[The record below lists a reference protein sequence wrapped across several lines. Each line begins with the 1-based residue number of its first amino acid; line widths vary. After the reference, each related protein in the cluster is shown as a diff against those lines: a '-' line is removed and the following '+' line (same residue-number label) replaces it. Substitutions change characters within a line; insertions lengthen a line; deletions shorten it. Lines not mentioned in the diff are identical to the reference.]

1 MKHHHTRHSA
11 AERHALAAMPSSAH
25 SSGHA
30 SARARQP
37 VVLDPAGD
45 PYARV
50 AVEAYAEACAQDQ
63 PWLAEALQRQYQLA
77 GGTPS
82 SAAAIWRTF
91 HEAQQ
96 LARDGDNYDE
106 AAWTHV
112 ALHLCGVLGAMNL

>member
-11 AERHALAAMPSSAH
+11 AERHALSTLPRPAASQH
-25 SSGHA
+25 
-30 SARARQP
+30 
-37 VVLDPAGD
+37 VVLDPARD
-45 PYARV
+45 PFARV
-50 AVEAYAEACAQDQ
+50 AVEAYAEACASEQ

-82 SAAAIWRTF
+82 SAAALWRTF
-91 HEAQQ
+91 HEAQRQ
-96 LARDGDNYDE
+96 ARDGESYDE

>member
-1 MKHHHTRHSA
+1 MKHHATRHSTV
-11 AERHALAAMPSSAH
+11 ERHILSAIPR
-25 SSGHA
+25 
-30 SARARQP
+30 SAPRQP

-50 AVEAYAEACAQDQ
+50 AVEAYAEACAHEQ

-82 SAAAIWRTF
+82 SAAALWRAF
-91 HEAQQ
+91 HEAQR
-96 LARDGDNYDE
+96 LAREGQSYDE

-112 ALHLCGVLGAMNL
+112 ALQLCGVLGAMNL

>member
-1 MKHHHTRHSA
+1 MKHHHTRIGA
-11 AERHALAAMPSSAH
+11 GERHTLSAMPAM
-25 SSGHA
+25 
-30 SARARQP
+30 ARPAARQP
-37 VVLDPAGD
+37 VVLDPSGD
-45 PYARV
+45 PYARI

-82 SAAAIWRTF
+82 SAAALWRAF

-96 LARDGDNYDE
+96 LAREGDAYDE

>member
-1 MKHHHTRHSA
+1 MKHHHTRHRA
-11 AERHALAAMPSSAH
+11 AERHALSAIPRPAA
-25 SSGHA
+25 HA
-30 SARARQP
+30 P
-37 VVLDPAGD
+37 VVLEPAAD

-50 AVEAYAEACAQDQ
+50 AVEAYAQACAHEQ

-82 SAAAIWRTF
+82 SAAALWRAF

-96 LARDGDNYDE
+96 LARQGDAYDE
-106 AAWTHV
+106 SAWTHV

>member
-1 MKHHHTRHSA
+1 MKLQHTRHRA
-11 AERHALAAMPSSAH
+11 AERHAFS
-25 SSGHA
+25 A
-30 SARARQP
+30 SAAPHPAASQR

-50 AVEAYAEACAQDQ
+50 AVEAYAEACANEQ

-77 GGTPS
+77 GSTPS
-82 SAAAIWRTF
+82 SAAALWRAF
-91 HEAQQ
+91 HEAQRQ
-96 LARDGDNYDE
+96 ARQGESYDE

>member
-1 MKHHHTRHSA
+1 MKHHHTRQGA
-11 AERHALAAMPSSAH
+11 AERHAMAASMARP
-25 SSGHA
+25 A
-30 SARARQP
+30 SHRTTRQP

-50 AVEAYAEACAQDQ
+50 AVEAYAQACAEEQ
-63 PWLAEALQRQYQLA
+63 PWLAEALQRQYRLA
-77 GGTPS
+77 GATPS

-96 LARDGDNYDE
+96 LAREGDNYDE

>member
-11 AERHALAAMPSSAH
+11 AERQARSALPRSSA
-25 SSGHA
+25 SP
-30 SARARQP
+30 P

-50 AVEAYAEACAQDQ
+50 AVEAYAEACAHEQ

-82 SAAAIWRTF
+82 GAAALWRAF
-91 HEAQQ
+91 HEAQRQ
-96 LARDGDNYDE
+96 AREGDSYDE

>member
-1 MKHHHTRHSA
+1 MA
-11 AERHALAAMPSSAH
+11 ASMATSTTHPARAEQT
-25 SSGHA
+25 
-30 SARARQP
+30 SARDEP

-50 AVEAYAEACAQDQ
+50 AVEAYAGACAQEQ
-63 PWLAEALQRQYQLA
+63 PWLAEALQRQYRLA
-77 GGTPS
+77 GSTPS
-82 SAAAIWRTF
+82 SAAAVWRTF

-96 LARDGDNYDE
+96 LARQGDGYDE